1 MKLVHSLGIAAILL
15 AVCLAAP
22 ALAQETP
29 KPRPEIMVRD
39 GKAFTFQERLKEGEK
54 EPNTNPVVVYDV
66 VDPWNKRKPRIA
78 DCGKFQTTLKGVT
91 WCFASA
97 ANLKKFAAATDKD
110 GNNPFIP
117 LVGGRCTLAA
127 ALGLFDIYGDPR
139 TARIAMD
146 KLGRKVLILH
156 GSEKWWTTFNKERS
170 TLLANA
176 VSNWNMLRS
185 PGPIIP
191 NDKLTESSAQRR

>member
-1 MKLVHSLGIAAILL
+1 MKLKFISKIAAIVL
-15 AVCLAAP
+15 AACLAAP
-22 ALAQETP
+22 AQAQETP

-39 GKAFTFQERLKEGEK
+39 GKAFTFQEKQKAEEK
-54 EPNTNPVVVYDV
+54 GPNTN
-66 VDPWNKRKPRIA
+66 RIIPFDIVSA
-78 DCGKFQTTLKGVT
+78 WDNAEKGREPAMANCERFQTTLRGVI
-91 WCFASA
+91 WCFRNER
-97 ANLKKFAAATDKD
+97 NLARFAAATDKD
-110 GNNPFIP
+110 GNNPFVP

-139 TARIAMD
+139 TARIATD

-185 PGPIIP
+185 PGQIVP
-191 NDKLTESSAQRR
+191 NDKLPK